1 MFTINKKGCKT
12 HYDRSKGQQAF
23 TDIMPM
29 WLKKKKK
36 SRGKTVL
43 SKKEK
48 ANKKNDRDKLLCFHK
63 QFIHSLFYSELKSLP
78 LPPSDQVR

>member
-29 WLKKKKK
+29 WLVQRKN
-36 SRGKTVL
+36 STV
-43 SKKEK
+43 KKEK

-78 LPPSDQVR
+78 FPLSDQVR

>member
-12 HYDRSKGQQAF
+12 HYDRSKGQKAF

-36 SRGKTVL
+36 VQRKNSTV
-43 SKKEK
+43 KKEK

>member
-29 WLKKKKK
+29 WLKKKKSPEEK
-36 SRGKTVL
+36 QYCQKRKGK
-43 SKKEK
+43 
-48 ANKKNDRDKLLCFHK
+48 
-63 QFIHSLFYSELKSLP
+63 
-78 LPPSDQVR
+78 

>member
-43 SKKEK
+43 SKKKRQIKRMTEISCY
-48 ANKKNDRDKLLCFHK
+48 A
-63 QFIHSLFYSELKSLP
+63 FISNSFILYFT
-78 LPPSDQVR
+78 RN